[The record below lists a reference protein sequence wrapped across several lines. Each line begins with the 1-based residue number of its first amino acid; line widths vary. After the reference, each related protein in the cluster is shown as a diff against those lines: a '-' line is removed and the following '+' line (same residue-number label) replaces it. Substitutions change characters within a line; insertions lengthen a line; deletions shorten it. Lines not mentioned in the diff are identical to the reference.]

1 MAGSSFFNGFF
12 SQWIP
17 DPSNI
22 AQSSKFNKTRKLFKL
37 INPITSP

>member
-17 DPSNI
+17 DYVS
-22 AQSSKFNKTRKLFKL
+22 LHYL
-37 INPITSP
+37 